1 MSRRRQAAVK
11 RRSVWRIVSA
21 TVTALVFAIAALGV
35 WFVHHPRDWIDE
47 RRQNWPG
54 FVVDALLAVGNP
66 VGDFTDAIALTGC
79 DVKANIKRA
88 SPANA
93 VTFAGDPVRRGG
105 PAPDDIVVLDR
116 GEFRIGWSPS
126 LRHCVWCAYHI
137 PQRLRHEVGPRP
149 NFRPDRR
156 AANCPR
162 SSDYTS
168 SGYDRG
174 HMAPNYA
181 IASRFGPEQQ
191 AQTFLLSNVTP
202 QSPALNRGVWRDFE
216 HRIAELWTER
226 WGEIW
231 VIVGCISETAGETLS
246 GTDVDVPRKFYQI
259 AVAQQGDEVRALAVM
274 FEQEVPWRAYPAR
287 YIVSIAEIERQT
299 GLVFL
304 PSLPDDVAQALKR
317 GTPTRLW
324 PIDWRDILRL
334 VALRYR

>member
-1 MSRRRQAAVK
+1 MSGRTQAPRRRRGLWRKISAAV
-11 RRSVWRIVSA
+11 A
-21 TVTALVFAIAALGV
+21 AAALAYAALGV
-35 WFVHHPRDWIDE
+35 WFVHHPRGWIDD
-47 RRQNWPG
+47 RRARWPG
-54 FVVDALLAVGNP
+54 FAVDALLTVGNP
-66 VGDFTDAIALTGC
+66 VGDFTDAIALTGS
-79 DVKANIKRA
+79 DVTARLERP

-93 VTFAGDPVRRGG
+93 VTFAGDPARRSN

-126 LRHCVWCAYHI
+126 LRHPVWCAYHV
-137 PQRLRHEVGPRP
+137 PPRVRHQVGQRP

-162 SSDYTS
+162 SSDYTA

-231 VIVGCISETAGETLS
+231 VIVGCISERSGETLS
-246 GTDVDVPRKFYQI
+246 GTNVDVPRKFYQI
-259 AVAQQGDEVRALAVM
+259 AIAQQGDEVRTLAVM
-274 FEQEVPWRAYPAR
+274 FEQEVPWRAYAAR
-287 YIVSIAEIERQT
+287 HLVSIAEIERQA

-304 PSLPDDVAQALKR
+304 PSLPDHVAQALKNSVA
-317 GTPTRLW
+317 TRLW
-324 PIDWRDILRL
+324 PIHWRDILRL
-334 VALRYR
+334 VALRRE